1 MFTLLIPLIFLVV
14 AINGLLVPKSLSPI
28 RSNLMLGS
36 THLLA
41 ESSAVTKEVTVD
53 AADRK
58 VQKHAIVCGAG
69 PAGLLSAIMLAQ
81 KFPEVRNVILTLL
94 SH

>member
-1 MFTLLIPLIFLVV
+1 MFTFLIPLIFLVL
-14 AINGLLVPKSLSPI
+14 ATNGLLVPKSLSPV
-28 RSNLMLGS
+28 RSNLIGSS

-41 ESSAVTKEVTVD
+41 ASSAVTKEVTVD
-53 AADRK
+53 AADGK
-58 VQKHAIVCGAG
+58 VQKDAIVCGAG